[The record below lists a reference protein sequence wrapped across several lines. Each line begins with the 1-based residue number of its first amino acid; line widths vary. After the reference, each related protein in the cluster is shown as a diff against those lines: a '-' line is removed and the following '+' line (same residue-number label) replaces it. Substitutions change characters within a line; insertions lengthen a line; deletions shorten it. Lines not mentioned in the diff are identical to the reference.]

1 MYLRERDSYLECKTK
16 DKFSVTQR
24 TYGIGSVDKGRTFS
38 LHGEVVNK
46 SYSTIRLLTIIA
58 RCECIFFG
66 LISKEYSEYIITV
79 VIIFS
84 AGAIF
89 EQGSDEVQT
98 AFKLAVFKHNQNNTE
113 RRFEL
118 QAYVDVIKTADAF
131 KLSKL
136 SESFFFFFNQTII
149 LINLHR

>member
-1 MYLRERDSYLECKTK
+1 L
-16 DKFSVTQR
+16 
-24 TYGIGSVDKGRTFS
+24 VDKGRTFS
-38 LHGEVVNK
+38 LDGEVVNK
-46 SYSTIRLLTIIA
+46 SYGTIRLVTIIA

-66 LISKEYSEYIITV
+66 LINKEYSEYIIINV

-84 AGAIF
+84 TGAIF

-136 SESFFFFFNQTII
+136 SESFFF
-149 LINLHR
+149 LIK

>member
-1 MYLRERDSYLECKTK
+1 MCTGLKENRILYLRERDSYLECKTK
-16 DKFSVTQR
+16 DKFLVTQR
-24 TYGIGSVDKGRTFS
+24 TYRIGSVDKGRTFS

-46 SYSTIRLLTIIA
+46 SYSAIRLVTIKA
-58 RCECIFFG
+58 RCEYIFSG
-66 LISKEYSEYIITV
+66 LINKEFSEYIITV

-136 SESFFFFFNQTII
+136 SESFFFN
-149 LINLHR
+149 

>member
-1 MYLRERDSYLECKTK
+1 L
-16 DKFSVTQR
+16 
-24 TYGIGSVDKGRTFS
+24 
-38 LHGEVVNK
+38 
-46 SYSTIRLLTIIA
+46 
-58 RCECIFFG
+58 FFFF
-66 LISKEYSEYIITV
+66 T
-79 VIIFS
+79 
-84 AGAIF
+84 GAIF

-136 SESFFFFFNQTII
+136 SEFFYYSITPF
-149 LINLHR
+149 

>member
-1 MYLRERDSYLECKTK
+1 
-16 DKFSVTQR
+16 
-24 TYGIGSVDKGRTFS
+24 
-38 LHGEVVNK
+38 
-46 SYSTIRLLTIIA
+46 LLL
-58 RCECIFFG
+58 FFF
-66 LISKEYSEYIITV
+66 T
-79 VIIFS
+79 
-84 AGAIF
+84 GAIF

-136 SESFFFFFNQTII
+136 SEFFYNLIKCFNHKIVYD
-149 LINLHR
+149 

>member
-1 MYLRERDSYLECKTK
+1 MMMMMMTK
-16 DKFSVTQR
+16 IFWFS
-24 TYGIGSVDKGRTFS
+24 
-38 LHGEVVNK
+38 
-46 SYSTIRLLTIIA
+46 
-58 RCECIFFG
+58 
-66 LISKEYSEYIITV
+66 
-79 VIIFS
+79 
-84 AGAIF
+84 GAIF

-136 SESFFFFFNQTII
+136 SELFFVRSRIIFNET
-149 LINLHR
+149 HT

>member
-1 MYLRERDSYLECKTK
+1 MCTGLKENRILYLRERDSYLECKTK

-24 TYGIGSVDKGRTFS
+24 TYEIGSVDKGRTFS

-46 SYSTIRLLTIIA
+46 SNGTIRLMTIIA
-58 RCECIFFG
+58 RCEYIFFG
-66 LISKEYSEYIITV
+66 LINKESSESIIIVV
-79 VIIFS
+79 VIFS
-84 AGAIF
+84 TGAIF

-136 SESFFFFFNQTII
+136 SEFFF
-149 LINLHR
+149 

>member
-1 MYLRERDSYLECKTK
+1 MT
-16 DKFSVTQR
+16 
-24 TYGIGSVDKGRTFS
+24 
-38 LHGEVVNK
+38 
-46 SYSTIRLLTIIA
+46 STIVNIYSLAKLIKNVLNILSLLL
-58 RCECIFFG
+58 FF
-66 LISKEYSEYIITV
+66 S
-79 VIIFS
+79 
-84 AGAIF
+84 GAIF

-136 SESFFFFFNQTII
+136 SKFFMFS
-149 LINLHR
+149 